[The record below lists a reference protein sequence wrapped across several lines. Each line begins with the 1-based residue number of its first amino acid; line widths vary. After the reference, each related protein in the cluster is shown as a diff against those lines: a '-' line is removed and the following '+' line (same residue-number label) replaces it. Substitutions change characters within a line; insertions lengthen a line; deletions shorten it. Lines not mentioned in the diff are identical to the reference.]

1 MIEIMRAIVDL
12 LARATPLLYR
22 TRRDKRLREIGA
34 ELFLLYIRLNEALV
48 CADRIVN
55 QLALSISGDH
65 PRARSA
71 LDGLRYEVSKQ
82 YVTLRRISGLLE
94 SQRIR
99 LILLDAGVYRQLVPL
114 ISAKMSGLQVLIE
127 TLRRGYLPIDV
138 PEQDIRALSSGEGW
152 EDGTPPP
159 EHFSLLVNIQA
170 NALPDHGRW
179 DQDRR
184 TRLAAYLQH
193 RDPQG
198 QLAQIRA
205 AVEQLRVALVANFS
219 LEDMLLTAG
228 DCRLDTDT

>member
-1 MIEIMRAIVDL
+1 AVPHPSGQAVAGDRGRAVPALHPVERGAGVRRPDRESTRALHLRGSPAGAIGPRRAAIRSVQTIRHPAADL
-12 LARATPLLYR
+12 
-22 TRRDKRLREIGA
+22 GA
-34 ELFLLYIRLNEALV
+34 A
-48 CADRIVN
+48 
-55 QLALSISGDH
+55 
-65 PRARSA
+65 
-71 LDGLRYEVSKQ
+71 
-82 YVTLRRISGLLE
+82 E
-94 SQRIR
+94 SQKIR
-99 LILLDAGVYRQLVPL
+99 LILLDGGVYRHLLPL
-114 ISAKMSGLQVLIE
+114 ISAKMTGLQVLIE

-138 PEQDIRALSSGEGW
+138 PEQDFRALSSGEGW

-205 AVEQLRVALVANFS
+205 AVEQLRVALRS
-219 LEDMLLTAG
+219 EEHTSELQSRE
-228 DCRLDTDT
+228 